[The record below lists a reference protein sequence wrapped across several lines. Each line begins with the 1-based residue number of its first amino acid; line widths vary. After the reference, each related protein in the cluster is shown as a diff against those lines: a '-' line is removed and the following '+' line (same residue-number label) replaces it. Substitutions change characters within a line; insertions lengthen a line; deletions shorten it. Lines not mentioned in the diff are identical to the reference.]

1 MTTTT
6 ADISRAVDILRGG
19 GVVAF
24 PTETVYGLGADA
36 FNLDAVA
43 RVFALKGRPST
54 NPLIVHVSGPEM
66 AGKLVSPGGWNADA
80 DALARAF
87 WPGPLSL
94 ILPKAE
100 KILSVVTAGGPNVA
114 LRSPD
119 HPTALALLYA
129 LGRPLV
135 GPSANKSGGISPTS
149 AEHVRAGFAAEDVHV
164 LDGGS
169 CCVGI
174 ESTVLDLTAPRPRVL
189 RPGAI
194 AAGDIAMV
202 LGKTVDLVTGHVHA
216 GSEGAASPGL
226 LARHYA
232 PSTPTRLF
240 STHLEMWA
248 GLQRAAG
255 PAIVLGLSDPPD
267 ALAPE
272 HEWVAMPSSPE
283 TYARAIY
290 ATLRAADARGVRMIL
305 IERPRSEDGLW
316 GAILDRLN
324 RASHSASDG

>member
-1 MTTTT
+1 MTTST

-36 FNLDAVA
+36 LNLDAVA
-43 RVFALKGRPST
+43 RVFALKGRPSN

-66 AGKLVSPGGWNADA
+66 AGRLVSPGGWSADA

-100 KILSVVTAGGPNVA
+100 TVLSVVTAGGPSVA

-129 LGRPLV
+129 LGKPLV
-135 GPSANKSGGISPTS
+135 GPSANKSGGVSPTS
-149 AEHVRAGFAAEDVHV
+149 AEHVRAGFSGEDVHV
-164 LDGGS
+164 LDGGP

-174 ESTVLDLTAPRPRVL
+174 ESTVLDLTGARPRVL

-202 LGKTVDLVTGHVHA
+202 LGKTVELATGHVHA
-216 GSEGAASPGL
+216 GSGGAASPGL

-232 PSTPTRLF
+232 PTTPTHLF
-240 STHLEMWA
+240 STHQEMWA
-248 GLQRAAG
+248 KLRQCGG
-255 PAIVLGLSDPPD
+255 PAIVLGLSEPPEAMESD
-267 ALAPE
+267 
-272 HEWVAMPSSPE
+272 HEWVAMPTSPE
-283 TYARAIY
+283 GYARAIY
-290 ATLRAADARGVRMIL
+290 ATLRAADARGVRTIL
-305 IERPRSEDGLW
+305 IERPGLEDGLW
-316 GAILDRLN
+316 GAIVDRLT
-324 RASHSASDG
+324 RASHRG